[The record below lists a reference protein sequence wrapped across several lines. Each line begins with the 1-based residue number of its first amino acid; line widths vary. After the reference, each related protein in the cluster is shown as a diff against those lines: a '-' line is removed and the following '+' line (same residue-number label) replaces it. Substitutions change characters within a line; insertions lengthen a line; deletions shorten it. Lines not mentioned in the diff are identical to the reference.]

1 MKAVITILLFLCFLF
16 IRSSNSHAVLIE
28 SDRPAVSFMYQ
39 HNHADVQKYIDAYV
53 DHIDPLFYGNIHSDN
68 PVIEEFDAENFQLTK
83 DLQVTSQ
90 FVALLLFAIVLF
102 VFVFRF
108 AKKIPFCNFIA
119 YLFPQRY
126 VLQQNWRI

>member
-1 MKAVITILLFLCFLF
+1 MKAVITIFFFLCFLI

-28 SDRPAVSFMYQ
+28 SDRPTVSFMYQ
-39 HNHADVQKYIDAYV
+39 HNHVDLQQYIDASAE
-53 DHIDPLFYGNIHSDN
+53 HIDPLFYGSVHDDT
-68 PVIEEFDAENFQLTK
+68 PVIAEFDYENFQLTK
-83 DLQVTSQ
+83 DLHATSQ
-90 FVALLLFAIVLF
+90 LIALLLFAIVLF
-102 VFVFRF
+102 IFVLRF

>member
-1 MKAVITILLFLCFLF
+1 M
-16 IRSSNSHAVLIE
+16 LIQ
-28 SDRPAVSFMYQ
+28 SDRPTVSFMYQ
-39 HNHADVQKYIDAYV
+39 HSHADVQQYFEASV

-68 PVIEEFDAENFQLTK
+68 PVIEEFDAGNFQLTK

-108 AKKIPFCNFIA
+108 A
-119 YLFPQRY
+119 
-126 VLQQNWRI
+126 

>member
-1 MKAVITILLFLCFLF
+1 M
-16 IRSSNSHAVLIE
+16 LIE

-39 HNHADVQKYIDAYV
+39 YNHVDAQKRIDASV
-53 DHIDPLFYGNIHSDN
+53 DHIDPLVYGNIHSDN
-68 PVIEEFDAENFQLTK
+68 PVIEELDSENFQLTK
-83 DLQVTSQ
+83 DLQVVSQ

-102 VFVFRF
+102 IFVFRF

>member
-1 MKAVITILLFLCFLF
+1 MKAVITIFFFLCFIF
-16 IRSSNSHAVLIE
+16 IRSSNSHAVLIQ
-28 SDRPAVSFMYQ
+28 SDRPTVSFMYQ
-39 HNHADVQKYIDAYV
+39 YNHTDAQKRIEAAT
-53 DHIDPLFYGNIHSDN
+53 DHIDPLVDGCVHSDN
-68 PVIEEFDAENFQLTK
+68 PMIEELDSENFQFTK
-83 DLQVTSQ
+83 DLHVVSQ

-102 VFVFRF
+102 IFVFRF